1 MFVGYNLINRGMKY
15 YWRKNIIKQE
25 RRDLFSLEI
34 SCISRNV
41 TGREILSLLVDN
53 FAIIEVKTVNTF
65 FEMRLLLFFSGDVE
79 TNPGPPKNKGP
90 PGGRPKEPS
99 KEEIMA
105 AMKQKE
111 SGPWL
116 LK

>member
-1 MFVGYNLINRGMKY
+1 
-15 YWRKNIIKQE
+15 
-25 RRDLFSLEI
+25 
-34 SCISRNV
+34 
-41 TGREILSLLVDN
+41 
-53 FAIIEVKTVNTF
+53 
-65 FEMRLLLFFSGDVE
+65 MRLLLFFSGDVE

-116 LK
+116 LKWPLNVLFKVDSYEDKIESLEREVSDQKEDIARLKSVVDGMAK